1 MKTGEAI
8 KKYTDY
14 RKSLGAKFRENGF
27 ILKDFALLT
36 CADEELADI
45 QPVQC
50 TDYLYGKSWKGS
62 AITSYWF
69 CLYTALNG
77 LFQWAMY
84 RGYVN
89 RNPLQVDKPN
99 KTPAFVPYIYNKNEL
114 KLLFDNAMTYR
125 KRFNILYPESVRVML
140 MVTYLLGLR
149 PGETVNLCMSDIH
162 LGDDNCVLIRESKF
176 YKSRLV
182 PFNKQVASLLEKYL
196 QWRKT
201 NHLPEN
207 PDASLFMTRKREPVK
222 LSAMQQAFRLICK
235 KSNIHRN
242 DGMKSDTR
250 LQDLRHTFATDR
262 VTSWYQE
269 GKNVQELL
277 PVLSTY
283 LGHSS
288 LDSTAVYI
296 SFTDALLHEASDKF
310 ETYTHISDNL

>member
-1 MKTGEAI
+1 MKMREAI
-8 KKYTDY
+8 YKYTEY
-14 RKSLGAKFRENGF
+14 RKSQGTTFRKNGF
-27 ILKDFALLT
+27 ILKNFAHFIG
-36 CADEELADI
+36 ADEELADI
-45 QPVQC
+45 QPAQC
-50 TDYLYGKSWKGS
+50 TDYLYGKSRKVS

-77 LFQWAMY
+77 MFQWAMH
-84 RGYVN
+84 RGYIN
-89 RNPLQVDKPN
+89 RNPLPVDKPN
-99 KTPAFVPYIYNKNEL
+99 KPMVFVPYIYNKNEL

-125 KRFNILYPESVRVML
+125 TRFNILYPESVRVILML
-140 MVTYLLGLR
+140 TYLLGLR
-149 PGETVNLCMSDIH
+149 PGETVKLCISDIH
-162 LGDDNCVLIRESKF
+162 LGDDNYALIRESKF

-196 QWRKT
+196 LWRKT

-207 PDASLFMTRKREPVK
+207 PDANLFMTRKREPVK
-222 LSAMQQAFRLICK
+222 LSSMQQAFRLICE

-250 LQDLRHTFATDR
+250 MQDLRHTFATER
-262 VTSWYQE
+262 ITSWYKE
-269 GKNVQELL
+269 DKNVQELL

-296 SFTDALLHEASDKF
+296 SFTDTLLREASDKF
-310 ETYTHISDNL
+310 ESYTQLSDSL